1 MEKAD
6 MENRYAKGIWK
17 ADMRRGIWR
26 DEKSPDD
33 LVWIIRAW
41 GYYLPTPNERQ
52 SFSSQSSSSS
62 SASTKQALQR
72 LLGFV
77 NGSFLP
83 QMQTILTCLPSM

>member
-1 MEKAD
+1 
-6 MENRYAKGIWK
+6 MENRYAKGIW
-17 ADMRRGIWR
+17 RGGIWR

-33 LVWIIRAW
+33 LVMDHQ
-41 GYYLPTPNERQ
+41 GLGGYLPTPNERQ

-62 SASTKQALQR
+62 ASTRQALHK

-83 QMQTILTCLPSM
+83 HMQTMLTCLPSM